1 MLESGFN
8 TFSEPGNEIS
18 AIPIDWGPH
27 RDIVEGCQKILVD
40 ALPGFCEMLFKQ
52 IDQDLYRLIKA
63 STSEARRT
71 LLFESMW
78 SFQERHRE
86 IERKYIHIA
95 PLWYFVEYHVDLKD
109 IQLPEDDE
117 YDDEETTFAWSSD
130 KDRLED
136 EARLSLLDDR
146 QLEENVALNTTIT
159 QANQGF
165 AREIYA
171 LEQRFAHLQNKPV
184 KTAATMPISPILLAN
199 SLRDILNEWDD
210 EVIARI
216 SIYQSLGHVFATFLK
231 TLYRDT
237 NRYLISRG
245 VLPSL
250 KTNHIRN
257 TAYQPQPRGDE
268 PFPPPSPPASG
279 EQNISGRGLSEAWY
293 QLQPGPPVIQPG
305 FNPNLPVLPH
315 YEVFQT
321 LNQLQMSALSDI
333 DTEQIDWAAV
343 QENLRKQVNQT
354 LCLDEDGKP
363 AKQLDRNDQQ
373 IIEIIFR
380 IFDHIL
386 DDEAI
391 PNAVRALLGR
401 LQIPVLKTAIQD
413 PSFVDN
419 EEHPARRLLDSIAST
434 SIGWRD
440 TGEASERS
448 LLNHIREIVER
459 IVREY
464 DKDIGL
470 FEEALA
476 EFNEYVRTREKTRKA
491 MEQRI
496 TQAISGKE
504 QLAIAQKKISDML
517 DSPAFAVAPKAIR
530 DVIHGPWA
538 NFLTLLYLREGEEG
552 KSWKNALQVTRV
564 VEKYCDPDLE
574 DAERRTLRSRLPAIM
589 KAFQSGL
596 EYVSIN
602 KSKSHELLG
611 RLLDAFDEI
620 SQAGLKQK
628 QQEIPPRET
637 PVESE
642 DAGDGADQD
651 LFSEMARNL
660 EEDSWIRI
668 ILKDGAQPL
677 VCKLVWHSQFTHTMV
692 FVDGNGNKAL
702 QLKDAELASH
712 LRAGRAT
719 ILEDTSKPLIERILG
734 RMKDVFSSSSEPN

>member
-8 TFSEPGNEIS
+8 TFSDPGNEIS

-27 RDIVEGCQKILVD
+27 RDTVEGCQKILLD
-40 ALPGFCEMLFKQ
+40 ALPGFCETLFRQ

-63 STSEARRT
+63 STSEAHRT

-86 IERKYIHIA
+86 IERKYIHTA
-95 PLWYFVEYHVDLKD
+95 PLWYFIEYHVDLKD
-109 IQLPEDDE
+109 IGLPEGDE
-117 YDDEETTFAWSSD
+117 NDDEEITFAWSSKED
-130 KDRLED
+130 QLED

-159 QANQGF
+159 QANQAF

-171 LEQRFAHLQNKPV
+171 LEQRFAHLQDKPV
-184 KTAATMPISPILLAN
+184 ETAATMPISPILLAN

-231 TLYRDT
+231 KLYRDT
-237 NRYLISRG
+237 NKYLISRR
-245 VLPSL
+245 VLPDL

-257 TAYQPQPRGDE
+257 IAYQPQPRGDE
-268 PFPPPSPPASG
+268 MPHSSAPAEHG
-279 EQNISGRGLSEAWY
+279 AARLSEAWY
-293 QLQPGPPVIQPG
+293 QLQPGPPVIQPS

-321 LNQLQMSALSDI
+321 LNQLQISALSDI
-333 DTEQIDWAAV
+333 DTDRIDWAAV
-343 QENLRKQVNQT
+343 QENLRRQVNQT
-354 LCLDEDGKP
+354 LCLDDQGQP
-363 AKQLDRNDQQ
+363 ARQLERNDQQ
-373 IIEIIFR
+373 VIEIIFR

-391 PNAVRALLGR
+391 PDAIRALLGR

-413 PSFVDN
+413 PSFVDD
-419 EEHPARRLLDSIAST
+419 EKHPARHLLDSIAST

-440 TGEASERS
+440 TGESSERS
-448 LLNHIREIVER
+448 LLKHVREIVER

-464 DKDIGL
+464 DKDISL
-470 FEEALA
+470 FEEALV
-476 EFNEYVRTREKTRKA
+476 EFKEYVRARERARKA

-496 TQAISGKE
+496 TQSISGKE
-504 QLAIAQKKISDML
+504 QLAVAQKKIGDML
-517 DSPAFAVAPKAIR
+517 DSQAFSIAPEAVR
-530 DVIHGPWA
+530 EVVQGPWA
-538 NFLTLLYLREGEEG
+538 NFLTLLFLREGENG
-552 KSWKNALQVTRV
+552 KSWKNALRVTRH
-564 VEKYCDPDLE
+564 VEKYFDPDLA
-574 DAERRTLRSRLPAIM
+574 DAERRKLRSKLPTIM

-602 KSKSHELLG
+602 NSRSRELLG
-611 RLLDAFDEI
+611 NLLDAFDEI
-620 SQAGLKQK
+620 SQEELRRKQK
-628 QQEIPPRET
+628 EIPLRET
-637 PVESE
+637 SPEE
-642 DAGDGADQD
+642 GETGEKADQD
-651 LFSEMARNL
+651 LFGSMARNL
-660 EEDSWIRI
+660 EENTWIRI
-668 ILKDGAQPL
+668 NLEDAAQPL

-702 QLKDAELASH
+702 QLKDSELATY
-712 LRAGRAT
+712 LREGRAT

-734 RMKDVFSSSSEPN
+734 RMKDVFSGAGQAS